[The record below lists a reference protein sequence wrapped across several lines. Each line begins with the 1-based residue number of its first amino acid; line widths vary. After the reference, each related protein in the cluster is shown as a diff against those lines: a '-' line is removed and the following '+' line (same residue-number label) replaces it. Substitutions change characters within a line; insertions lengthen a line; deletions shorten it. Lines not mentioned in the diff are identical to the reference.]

1 MDYYSYAWTED
12 PIVHAFIPMSGT
24 AAGFGQL
31 PNETANS
38 FWFNASEAVGCGG
51 ASDDAD
57 KVFECMM
64 AKDGAEIAANLPANA
79 VADSENGLP
88 FGPVIDETIVFSNYT
103 GRKPIAAP
111 VLVGNTDFEAGLFR
125 LLAPQLPE
133 EVWPFVNAKS
143 FVCPAAMRAAE
154 SVLQGNPTWRYRW
167 FGDFPN
173 LELTSKPPSGAWHSS
188 EVSKLAF
195 DEGPAALRLISEGR

>member
-1 MDYYSYAWTED
+1 
-12 PIVHAFIPMSGT
+12 MSGT

-31 PNETANS
+31 PNETAAS
-38 FWFNASEAVGCGG
+38 FWFNATEAVGCGG

-64 AKDGAEIAANLPANA
+64 SKDATEIAAKLPANA
-79 VADSENGLP
+79 VADSDNGLP
-88 FGPVIDETIVFSNYT
+88 FGPAVDEKLVFSNYT
-103 GRKPIAAP
+103 GRKSIAAP

-125 LLAPQLPE
+125 LLAPEVPE
-133 EVWPFVNAKS
+133 DVWPFVNARA
-143 FVCPAAMRAAE
+143 FVCPAAVRAAE

-173 LELTSKPPSGAWHSS
+173 LELTTNPPSGAWHSS
-188 EVSKLAF
+188 EVSRRISREARY
-195 DEGPAALRLISEGR
+195 LR